1 MEIKPHHDGSELYV
15 SNSAPKIGEYITL
28 KLRVPKI
35 FHIHS
40 AYIRIMQDG
49 EPTTYPMK
57 LSIKKRYET
66 WWQVKV
72 EIKNVKT
79 NYRFLLAGKDSLY
92 WLNAEG
98 LFDRDIADHGDF
110 KIVATTPT
118 PKWLHS
124 AIFYQIFPDRFAKS
138 DLQREIP
145 DWAIPRKWS
154 DEPALKQ
161 REVSQEFY
169 GGDFVGVREK
179 LSHLK
184 KLGVSGIYFTPFF
197 ASKSN
202 HRYDASSFD
211 EVDPLLGGNEAL
223 IELRKSAES
232 NGIRVMG
239 DLTTNHCGLGHPWIQ
254 EALSDPKSRKR
265 SFFYWS
271 EKSKWGYVGWWDVP
285 SLPKLNYSS
294 PELRR
299 EMWESDQSIVRK
311 WLREPLGM
319 CGWRIDVGNMTG
331 RYYGENHNR
340 DVATGIRKAMEE
352 VNPDAWLVAE
362 NADFYAED
370 LDGLGWHGT
379 MNYSGFTRPIWF
391 WINSKGKD
399 LVDSFGGS
407 TALPRVSGEK
417 MVETMREFAA
427 GIPWRSLVASM
438 ILLGSHDRA
447 RFQTVVGKD
456 IAKNLSGVTM
466 LLTYPG
472 VPSIYAGDEIG
483 VEGRWGEN
491 GRRTIDWENK
501 NNWNGELLEGYKEL
515 IKIRN
520 SSHALRFG
528 GLRWVAIEDDYIAY
542 LRESKRES
550 VLVFVS
556 RRGVNAKLDLSKYG
570 YTVKKR
576 LFGSPQKGRMVK
588 VRSKKATSGIWVLK

>member
-1 MEIKPHHDGSELYV
+1 
-15 SNSAPKIGEYITL
+15 
-28 KLRVPKI
+28 
-35 FHIHS
+35 
-40 AYIRIMQDG
+40 MQDG
-49 EPTTYPMK
+49 EPTTYPLK
-57 LSIKKRYET
+57 ISAKNGVET

-79 NYRFLLAGKDSLY
+79 NYRFLLAGKDSLH

-110 KIVATTPT
+110 KIVARTPT

-138 DLQREIP
+138 DVRREIP

-184 KLGVSGIYFTPFF
+184 ELGVSGIYFTPFF

-223 IELRKSAES
+223 IDLRKSAES

-254 EALSDPKSRKR
+254 EALSDPKSGKR
-265 SFFYWS
+265 SYFYWS
-271 EKSKWGYVGWWDVP
+271 EKSKWGYIGWWDVP

-294 PELRR
+294 KELRR

-362 NADFYAED
+362 NADFYADD

-391 WINSKGKD
+391 WINSKSKD

-407 TALPRVSGEK
+407 TALPRVSGKK
-417 MVETMREFAA
+417 MVETMREFSA

-447 RFQTVVGKD
+447 RFQTVVGRD
-456 IAKNLSGVTM
+456 ISKHLSGVTM
-466 LLTYPG
+466 LLTFPG

-483 VEGRWGEN
+483 LEGRWGEN
-491 GRRTIDWENK
+491 GRRTIDWDNK
-501 NNWNGELLEGYKEL
+501 KNWNSKLLEGYKDL

-520 SSHALRFG
+520 GSHALQFG
-528 GLRWVAIEDDYIAY
+528 GLRWIAVEDDYIAY

-550 VLVFVS
+550 ILVFVS
-556 RRGVNAKLDLSKYG
+556 RKGVNANIDLSKYG
-570 YTVKKR
+570 YTVKKS
-576 LFGSPQKGRMVK
+576 LFGSSQKGMK
-588 VRSKKATSGIWVLK
+588 IKIRSKKATSGIWSLK

>member
-1 MEIKPHHDGSELYV
+1 MEISPHHDGSELYV
-15 SNSAPKIGEYITL
+15 SNSAPKIGEFVTL
-28 KLRVPKI
+28 KVRVPKRSSVD
-35 FHIHS
+35 S
-40 AYIRIMQDG
+40 AFIRIMQDG
-49 EPTTYPMK
+49 EPTTYPLK
-57 LSIKKRYET
+57 VLKKNRVET

-72 EIKNVKT
+72 EIKNLKT
-79 NYRFLLAGKDSLY
+79 NYRFLLVGKKSFL

-98 LFDRDIADHGDF
+98 IFDRDIADHGDF

-118 PKWLHS
+118 PKWLNS

-138 DLQREIP
+138 DIQRDLPE
-145 DWAIPRKWS
+145 WAIKRKWS
-154 DEPALKQ
+154 DEPALNQ

-179 LSHLK
+179 LGHLVD
-184 KLGVSGIYFTPFF
+184 LGVSGIYFTPFF

-223 IELRKSAES
+223 IKLRSSAQDH
-232 NGIRVMG
+232 GIKVMG

-254 EALSDPKSRKR
+254 EALSDPRNKKR
-265 SFFYWS
+265 DFFYWS
-271 EKSKWGYVGWWDVP
+271 EKSKWGYVGWWNVQ

-294 PELRR
+294 AELRKM
-299 EMWESDQSIVRK
+299 MWESDSSIVKK

-340 DVATGIRKAMEE
+340 EVAIGIRKAMEE
-352 VNPDAWLVAE
+352 VDPESWLVAE
-362 NADFYAED
+362 NADFYADD

-379 MNYSGFTRPIWF
+379 MNYSGFTRPIWY
-391 WINSKGKD
+391 WINGKNRD
-399 LVDSFGGS
+399 LKDGFGAS
-407 TALPRVSGEK
+407 ISLPRVSGKK
-417 MVETMREFAA
+417 MVETMREFAS
-427 GIPWRSLVASM
+427 GIPWRSLAASM

-456 IAKNLSGVTM
+456 ISRNTSGVTM

-483 VEGRWGEN
+483 LEGRWGEN
-491 GRRTIDWENK
+491 GRRTIVWEDRKKWDLDLFEN
-501 NNWNGELLEGYKEL
+501 YKKL

-520 SSHALRFG
+520 SSHALKFG

-542 LRESKRES
+542 LRESKREN

-556 RRGVNAKLDLSKYG
+556 RKGVNATLDISAYG
-570 YTVKKR
+570 YSIKKS
-576 LFGSPQKGRMVK
+576 LFGSKQSGKTIK
-588 VRSKKATSGIWVLK
+588 IRSKSATSGIWSLK

>member
-15 SNSAPKIGEYITL
+15 SNASPKIGESVIL
-28 KLRVPKI
+28 KVRVPKTSDVQ
-35 FHIHS
+35 S

-57 LSIKKRYET
+57 LSIKKRSEN

-79 NYRFLLAGKDSLY
+79 NYRFLLAGKESLH

-110 KIVATTPT
+110 KIVATTAT

-145 DWAIPRKWS
+145 DWAIAREWS

-254 EALSDPKSRKR
+254 EALRDPKSAKR
-265 SFFYWS
+265 DFFYWS
-271 EKSKWGYVGWWDVP
+271 ENSKWGYVGWWDVP

-294 PELRR
+294 KDLRKV
-299 EMWESDQSIVRK
+299 MWESETSIVKK
-311 WLREPLGM
+311 WLREPFGM

-352 VNPDAWLVAE
+352 VNPDTWLVAE

-379 MNYSGFTRPIWF
+379 MNYSGFTRPVWF
-391 WINSKGKD
+391 WINGKSKE
-399 LVDSFGGS
+399 LMDSFGGAV
-407 TALPRVSGEK
+407 ALPRVSGKK
-417 MVETMREFAA
+417 MVETMREFSA

-483 VEGRWGEN
+483 IEGRWGEN

-501 NNWNGELLEGYKEL
+501 NNWNGDLLEGYKEL

-556 RRGVNAKLDLSKYG
+556 RKGVNAKLDLSKYG

-576 LFGSPQKGRMVK
+576 LFGSPQKGRIVK